1 MLKTTFMGIT
11 QFSFAFGHI
20 PEYFICGYYKML
32 WFEVFYKFPGW
43 KTDCSR
49 SIEWKEKNRPCDLYN
64 GIYTI
69 INIFICIFSII
80 FSIELACLKKTTN
93 YHSRKNT
100 LLVWVIIQAFF
111 VLHLVLLHF
120 LAIKS
125 IQMEPNPKDVIVNSM
140 ILTTFTLSMFISFA
154 LFVAGLLQFI
164 KLQIKGEF
172 NIQDEIEKRVREH
185 IERKSEKIRRIREA
199 EIDPIKRL
207 SLAIIENT
215 IGHRELL
222 ANQ

>member
-1 MLKTTFMGIT
+1 
-11 QFSFAFGHI
+11 
-20 PEYFICGYYKML
+20 
-32 WFEVFYKFPGW
+32 
-43 KTDCSR
+43 
-49 SIEWKEKNRPCDLYN
+49 
-64 GIYTI
+64 
-69 INIFICIFSII
+69 
-80 FSIELACLKKTTN
+80 
-93 YHSRKNT
+93 
-100 LLVWVIIQAFF
+100 
-111 VLHLVLLHF
+111 
-120 LAIKS
+120 
-125 IQMEPNPKDVIVNSM
+125 MEPNPKDVIVNSM

-222 ANQ
+222 SNQ